1 MSTKLLRL
9 KAAAARTGY
18 HPATVFK
25 KAQDPLDDF
34 PGIVRTGPN
43 SIAFVESEIE
53 EWIEARIQERDEK
66 GFTPKDANPR
76 DNLPE
81 HLRNTS
87 PRVIARDRKRQEA
100 EASA

>member
-25 KAQDPLDDF
+25 KAQDPLDPF

-43 SIAFVESEIE
+43 SIAFVEAEIE
-53 EWIEARIQERDEK
+53 EWIAARIQERDEK
-66 GFTPKDANPR
+66 GFTPKPANPR